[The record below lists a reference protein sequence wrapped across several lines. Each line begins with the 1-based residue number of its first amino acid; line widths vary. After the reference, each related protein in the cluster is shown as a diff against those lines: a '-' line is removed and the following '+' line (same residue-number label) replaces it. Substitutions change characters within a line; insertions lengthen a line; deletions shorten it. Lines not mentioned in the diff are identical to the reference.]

1 MSMGTEETS
10 GDYEKGR
17 LALEG
22 GDYRQAIHL
31 LESALGS
38 LEPRS
43 AVGGEVQIWLV
54 TAYQAGGMLAEAID
68 LCAKLTRHPQIS
80 VRQESKRVLYI
91 LQAPDLKRR
100 EEWVTKIPDLQ
111 DLEENVKGDR
121 VAARKQSRSIPV
133 RKLPPPPPIDP
144 KDINTKDNGFLGIL
158 LFGSCAGIIGLLW
171 AALTN

>member
-1 MSMGTEETS
+1 MSSAETS

-22 GDYRQAIHL
+22 GNYRQAIHL
-31 LESALGS
+31 LEAALGS

-43 AVGGEVQIWLV
+43 ALGGEVQIWLV
-54 TAYQAGGMLAEAID
+54 TAYQAAGMLPEAID
-68 LCAKLTRHPQIS
+68 LCAKLTRHPQIE

-91 LQAPDLKRR
+91 LQAPDLQRKA
-100 EEWVTKIPDLQ
+100 EWVTKIPDLQ

-121 VAARKQSRSIPV
+121 VAARKQARSLPI

-144 KDINTKDNGFLGIL
+144 KDINRKDNGFLAIL
-158 LFGSCAGIIGLLW
+158 LLAALAGVLGLAW
-171 AALTN
+171 AAFA

>member
-1 MSMGTEETS
+1 MSTENIPEN
-10 GDYEKGR
+10 YEKGR
-17 LALEG
+17 LALESG
-22 GDYRQAIHL
+22 NYRQAIHL
-31 LESALGS
+31 LEAALAEM
-38 LEPRS
+38 EPRS
-43 AVGGEVQIWLV
+43 ALGGEAQIWLV

-68 LCAKLTRHPQIS
+68 LCAKLTRHPRIE

-121 VAARKQSRSIPV
+121 VTSRKQARSIPV

-158 LFGSCAGIIGLLW
+158 LLVSGAGIVGLLW
-171 AALTN
+171 AALT